1 VIRSA
6 PLSPKEYGK
15 LSSAQFAEFICYV
28 PKLLELI
35 RSLSTHMA
43 KVSASRFDELLPSTY
58 GDYCHVYEE
67 SFIRHLSIVV
77 VVMNRHLDLRDIAKA
92 QDPQEAILDI
102 LRNMNEPDD
111 DRPLFEGVDESMA
124 MALIYSIGQT
134 VTSMA
139 TCGRS
144 ISGLLHDA
152 RERGDLDALFK
163 AIRMDRAVI
172 GCPTAMQLIARA
184 QLRNNKAF
192 FTRLRS
198 ALAGPGKKQWEG
210 LHPMRYAFILLN
222 EMGIHDLSDAQLE
235 TLMVDTLKAYPKSP
249 SARKNL
255 RAQYRNFRKLSTI

>member
-1 VIRSA
+1 M
-6 PLSPKEYGK
+6 KEFGK
-15 LSSAQFAEFICYV
+15 LTAAQFEEFIGYV

-43 KVSASRFDELLPSTY
+43 KVSASRFDELLPGRY
-58 GDYCHVYEE
+58 GDYSHIYEE
-67 SFIRHLSIVV
+67 PFIRHISTVV
-77 VVMNRHLDLRDIAKA
+77 VVMNRHIDLRELAKA
-92 QDPQEAILDI
+92 PDPQEALLEI
-102 LRNMNEPDD
+102 LRNMDETGD
-111 DRPLFEGVDESMA
+111 DRPLLEGVDESMA
-124 MALIYSIGQT
+124 MALIYSVGQT
-134 VTSMA
+134 VNSMA
-139 TCGRS
+139 TYGRS

-198 ALAGPGKKQWEG
+198 ALSGPGKKQWEG

-249 SARKNL
+249 TARKNL

>member
-1 VIRSA
+1 MPVIDK
-6 PLSPKEYGK
+6 KEYGK
-15 LSSAQFAEFICYV
+15 LSPEQFTEVISYI
-28 PKLLELI
+28 PKLLALI
-35 RSLSTHMA
+35 RSLASHMS
-43 KVSASRFDELLPSTY
+43 KVPASRFDELLPGSY
-58 GDYCHVYEE
+58 GNYCQIYEE
-67 SFIRHLSIVV
+67 SFIRHLSVVV
-77 VVMNRHLDLRDIAKA
+77 VVMNRHLDLSVISQAP
-92 QDPQEAILDI
+92 DPQEAILDI
-102 LRNMNEPDD
+102 LRNMDEPDD

-139 TCGRS
+139 TYGRS

-152 RERGDLDALFK
+152 REHGDLDALFK
-163 AIRMDRAVI
+163 AIRIDRAVI

-210 LHPMRYAFILLN
+210 LHPMRYTFILLN

>member
-1 VIRSA
+1 MHS
-6 PLSPKEYGK
+6 KEFGK
-15 LSSAQFAEFICYV
+15 LTAAQFAEFIQYV
-28 PKLLELI
+28 PKLLALI
-35 RSLSTHMA
+35 RELGLLMS
-43 KVSASRFDELLPSTY
+43 KVSTSRFEELLPGEY
-58 GDYCHVYEE
+58 WDYSHVYEE
-67 SFIRHLSIVV
+67 SFVRHLSIVV
-77 VVMNRHLDLRDIAKA
+77 AVMSRHIDLRELACA
-92 QDPQEAILDI
+92 PDPQEALLDV
-102 LRNMNEPDD
+102 LRNMDEPIN
-111 DRPLFEGVDESMA
+111 DRPLLEGVEESIA

-134 VTSMA
+134 VMSMA
-139 TCGRS
+139 TYGRS

-152 RERGDLDALFK
+152 RERGDMNSLFK

-172 GCPTAMQLIARA
+172 GCPTAMQFIARA

-192 FTRLRS
+192 FTKLRS
-198 ALAGPGKKQWEG
+198 ALAGPSKKQWEG

>member
-1 VIRSA
+1 MHT
-6 PLSPKEYGK
+6 KEFGK
-15 LSSAQFAEFICYV
+15 LTAAQFAEFIGYI
-28 PKLLELI
+28 PKLLGLI
-35 RSLSTHMA
+35 RGLSTHMA
-43 KVSASRFDELLPSTY
+43 KVSARRFDELLPGTY

-77 VVMNRHLDLRDIAKA
+77 VVMNRHLDIRDVSSA
-92 QDPQEAILDI
+92 QDPQEAILDV
-102 LRNMNEPDD
+102 LRNMDEPED
-111 DRPLFEGVDESMA
+111 DRPLFDGVDESMA

-139 TCGRS
+139 TYGRS

-184 QLRNNKAF
+184 QLRSDKAF

-249 SARKNL
+249 SARRNL

>member
-1 VIRSA
+1 MVA
-6 PLSPKEYGK
+6 ALSDSKEYGK
-15 LSSAQFAEFICYV
+15 LTSAQFAEFISYV
-28 PKLLELI
+28 PKLLDLI
-35 RSLSTHMA
+35 HGLGAHMS
-43 KVSASRFDELLPSTY
+43 KVPAAQFDSLLPGQY
-58 GDYCHVYEE
+58 GDYCHIYEE

-77 VVMNRHLDLRDIAKA
+77 VLMNRHIDLHGLAKA
-92 QDPQEAILDI
+92 PDPQEALLEI
-102 LRNMNEPDD
+102 LRNMDEPDD
-111 DRPLFEGVDESMA
+111 DHPLFEGVEESMA

-139 TCGRS
+139 TYGRS